1 MTLFCTWASAPF
13 LISEEEV
20 VSEPIPRAFPRVSR
34 ESLDDF
40 KVKVKEEVRAQTDEP
55 TAAHT
60 REKERK
66 KVDKNDRS
74 TSLRS

>member
-1 MTLFCTWASAPF
+1 
-13 LISEEEV
+13 
-20 VSEPIPRAFPRVSR
+20 VSR